1 MEHKKYCNQCKNSL
15 PISNFNKKNDEEYY
29 TRCKVCQDIHNK
41 NEKKKKLNDN
51 DFICKMLYN

>member
-1 MEHKKYCNQCKNSL
+1 MEEQHKYCNQCKNSI

-41 NEKKKKLNDN
+41 NESFSPTKINLK
-51 DFICKMLYN
+51 